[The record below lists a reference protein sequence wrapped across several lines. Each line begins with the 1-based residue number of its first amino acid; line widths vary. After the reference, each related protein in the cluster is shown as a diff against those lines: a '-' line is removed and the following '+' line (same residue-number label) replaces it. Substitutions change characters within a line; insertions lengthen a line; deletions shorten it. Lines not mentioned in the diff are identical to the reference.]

1 MRKRFGLGSMIFAV
15 AISGS
20 SVLAQQAGKEPGPAV
35 TLEPTGLAFG
45 NQPVGIRSAI
55 QTVTLTNS
63 GNLPLTIER
72 VFLSSTDYT
81 QTHDCP
87 ASLPP
92 GASCTVSVTFLPTGV
107 GTRASVVR
115 IDDNAPG
122 SPHRLGLTGAGITST
137 TEQRAREA
145 TEAETRPDRIA
156 DAPTP
161 DTRPLSGAEDI
172 SVGLRHGA
180 RNYVLPSLQL
190 NVYGDSNQVSAP
202 GGTGDVEMRG
212 SAVARLALQH
222 VTRKTQLTLDYMGGG
237 VFNSRDPDL
246 NSTIHQFGITQ
257 SVRGRRWGL
266 MLADRASYLPEAS
279 FGYSGFGGMGGFSPG
294 LGGSFGSTLGNL
306 NPVNTP
312 NQSIFSGR
320 GDRVS
325 NTAVVQLEYTASAR
339 SGFTASGSYGI
350 LRFGESGF
358 IESDQRVFSVG
369 YNYMATRKDT
379 IALRYGYSQFRF
391 KGVSLGFD
399 NHFAHLS
406 YGRRITGRAAFEL
419 SGGPQVMIF
428 RNSPTG
434 SNRNY
439 SWNGHTALHYRV
451 SRADLGLSYGH
462 FTSSGSGV
470 LFGAETDQ
478 LQGSLGFRLT
488 RNWSALLSPGYA
500 HNSRLRE
507 TTAGNFSVNYDNV
520 YAGFGLRRA
529 LGSYMDVSFNYN
541 LQDQRVSVTGTP
553 GTLSGSSYLRHM
565 FGFGLSWHTR
575 PIEID

>member
-1 MRKRFGLGSMIFAV
+1 MRYCIGLCSLIMAV
-15 AISGS
+15 AISRS
-20 SVLAQQAGKEPGPAV
+20 SVWAQQGGGTSGPAGQ
-35 TLEPTGLAFG
+35 TTGSAGETPSEP
-45 NQPVGIRSAI
+45 S
-55 QTVTLTNS
+55 
-63 GNLPLTIER
+63 
-72 VFLSSTDYT
+72 
-81 QTHDCP
+81 
-87 ASLPP
+87 
-92 GASCTVSVTFLPTGV
+92 
-107 GTRASVVR
+107 
-115 IDDNAPG
+115 
-122 SPHRLGLTGAGITST
+122 
-137 TEQRAREA
+137 
-145 TEAETRPDRIA
+145 A

-190 NVYGDSNQVSAP
+190 NLYGDSNQISAP
-202 GGTGDVEMRG
+202 GGTRDLEMRG
-212 SAVARLALQH
+212 SAVARLTLKH
-222 VTRKTQLTLDYMGGG
+222 ITRKSQLTLDYMGGG
-237 VFNSRDPDL
+237 LFYTRDPDL
-246 NSTIHQFGITQ
+246 NATIHQFAVTQ

-266 MLADRASYLPEAS
+266 MLADRASFLPESS
-279 FGYSGFGGMGGFSPG
+279 FGFSGFGGLGGFSPG

-306 NPVNTP
+306 NPAYTP

-320 GDRVS
+320 GDPFS
-325 NTAVVQLEYTASAR
+325 NTTVVQLEYIASAR

-350 LRFGESGF
+350 LRFGESRF
-358 IESDQRVFSVG
+358 IESDQRVYSVG

-379 IALRYGYSQFRF
+379 VALNYGYGQFRF

-399 NHFAHLS
+399 NHFAQIS

-419 SGGPQVMIF
+419 SGGPQVMVF
-428 RNSPTG
+428 RNSTTT

-439 SWNGHTALHYRV
+439 SWNAHTALHYRA

-507 TTAGNFSVNYDNV
+507 TTAGDFSVNYDNV

-529 LGSYMDVSFNYN
+529 LGRYMDVSFNYN
-541 LQDQRVSVTGTP
+541 LQDQRVSFTGTS
-553 GTLSGSSYLRHM
+553 GTLTGSSYLRHL